1 MLGNHEMY
9 SPWNE
14 TIAEDAEIYH
24 LFREN
29 NTAFQAWEFPEFT
42 ICAVDN
48 QSYQV
53 APEALDAMQK
63 EIEKGK
69 PIILLAHVPF
79 YTSQIE
85 TLKEASINT
94 WGVPLIIGEGA
105 RDTTEVTRKFKKMAF
120 SDESPV
126 VAVFTGDNHFY
137 YKGML
142 TDKIEECVI
151 DPSFAG
157 NGTII
162 KIKAKE

>member
-1 MLGNHEMY
+1 M
-9 SPWNE
+9 
-14 TIAEDAEIYH
+14 
-24 LFREN
+24 
-29 NTAFQAWEFPEFT
+29 
-42 ICAVDN
+42 AVLWAIDN
-48 QSYQV
+48 QTYQV

-105 RDTTEVTRKFKKMAF
+105 RDTTEVTRKFMKMAF